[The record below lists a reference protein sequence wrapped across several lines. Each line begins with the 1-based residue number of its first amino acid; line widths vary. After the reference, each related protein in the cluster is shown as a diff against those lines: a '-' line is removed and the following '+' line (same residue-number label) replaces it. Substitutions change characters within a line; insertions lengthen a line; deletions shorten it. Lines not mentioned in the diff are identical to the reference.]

1 MRQVQENIR
10 SSSTPSCVFQEP
22 DLIGRMTRDFLTE
35 GVERI
40 VIDNQRECDRAKEV
54 ISRISKRSAFKV
66 KLYAD
71 SQPIFDRFNIT
82 RQISSA
88 FARRVYLKSGGYIV
102 IDETEALV
110 AIDVNSGGHKQGA
123 DHHESTILRVNL
135 EAAEEI
141 CRQLRLRNIGGL
153 IILDFIDM
161 KMQRDRQAVYNKMKE
176 GLRRDRARTHIL
188 PHLFSGINGNDTT
201 TPHGI
206 CFGSRL

>member
-1 MRQVQENIR
+1 MGVIIRTAGEEQQKRYFIRDLAILLGEWRQVQESIR

-102 IDETEALV
+102 IDETERLV
-110 AIDVNSGGHKQGA
+110 AIDVNSGGHKQGS

-141 CRQLRLRNIGGL
+141 AASCVCAI
-153 IILDFIDM
+153 
-161 KMQRDRQAVYNKMKE
+161 
-176 GLRRDRARTHIL
+176 
-188 PHLFSGINGNDTT
+188 
-201 TPHGI
+201 
-206 CFGSRL
+206 